1 MSPPFNEL
9 ARVQEFI
16 SFAHKLGVGF
26 EAAFI
31 ISLNVRGSELFK
43 YARDNL
49 FIDLEDDLSVAC
61 RLCDFYQTGEVFDE
75 NMPEMEQLFDD
86 VFVCARSLM
95 ESTKLPYHN
104 LYNLGSNYPS
114 VDNFNVHHFIYHVQ
128 IDLKWI
134 QPAKSLKSVRSAL
147 AHSLCS
153 IYGKDKALT
162 FFRDEIFSSLNFYNR
177 YYKCVV
183 TIDQESV
190 IHHSEYFKTQ
200 NFGRAIAFELLPDK
214 KAAAFICDIPYTH
227 RSLVP
232 FYKISIFQLDL
243 GSAVVTDLIKS
254 GGKDEVSFN
263 RITKEMLFVNNFQSY
278 RPGDSYLTLI
288 GTHVGKNE
296 LLEWAKN
303 RVKSIADTEINWNVF
318 RCLFEE
324 TCALVYFGPGF
335 KIRSIERDDSS
346 GNFTLCVYC
355 DKNKNDSS
363 FLSNIENF
371 LNDYCLTI
379 FEYEPLIF
387 IFDDNLYIVLNS
399 QKDFEN
405 VLVQLTRSILKG
417 EGFKVIK
424 NGLFEYLLS
433 SSLHDS
439 NKNNI
444 YPGTC
449 TICLNYF
456 EGNNCIKLSLC
467 GHFYCDTC
475 LLQLIENSTT
485 FPLRCAHQHCQFLAI
500 NDIRKVFGRKFTKIQ
515 DLKTFILPLLQR
527 SLYSF
532 VNNNDE
538 FVWCKTTG
546 CHYLIKVNINCQTII
561 CPKCRNE
568 RCGGCG
574 EDVHEGKN
582 CEEARH
588 ALLLKDDHLLLK
600 WKEEISEMCR
610 FCPNKNCNMLIERT
624 IEGCNH
630 MECTNCKTHFCWI
643 CESFKSDNSRDI
655 YRHMLEIHGSYGVDY
670 AHLNMGNYW
679 VPFDYYED
687 VEQPLPIMN
696 QRLSRE
702 GLYGQLRSDYTGME
716 LF

>member
-134 QPAKSLKSVRSAL
+134 QPAKSLKFVRSAL

-177 YYKCVV
+177 YYKCV
-183 TIDQESV
+183 IDQESV
-190 IHHSEYFKTQ
+190 IHQSEYFKTQ

-214 KAAAFICDIPYTH
+214 KVAAFICDIPYTH
-227 RSLVP
+227 RSSVP

-243 GSAVVTDLIKS
+243 GSAVVSDLIKR

-278 RPGDSYLTLI
+278 RPGDSYLSLI

-303 RVKSIADTEINWNVF
+303 RVKSIAETEINWNVF

-346 GNFTLCVYC
+346 GNFTLCVYSG
-355 DKNKNDSS
+355 KNKNDSS

-433 SSLHDS
+433 KSLHES

-449 TICLNYF
+449 TICLNYY

-515 DLKTFILPLLQR
+515 DLKTFISPLLQR

-546 CHYLIKVNINCQTII
+546 CHYLIKVNINSQTII

-679 VPFDYYED
+679 EPFDYYED
-687 VEQPLPIMN
+687 VEQPLPIMTKC
-696 QRLSRE
+696 LSRKL
-702 GLYGQLRSDYTGME
+702 LYGQLRTDYTGVG
-716 LF
+716 LL